1 MSNARHIFAVTAAM
15 VLVAAIWTPARG
27 QRSYS
32 STADRLAGTYEI
44 DRTRS
49 DNADRLADQ
58 ATRDLPPGQHDRAYQ
73 SLMARL
79 SAPDTMSIDLQG
91 RSVTIVSSTG
101 PRLTFDADGRDQT
114 ETGPNGRPMTTR
126 ADVRGQTLTVSMT
139 GNRGSDYTVQ
149 FSPVPGG
156 LQVTRQVNADAVN
169 GVVRAQ
175 SYYRRVSDQPRWDGY
190 GNGNNSSN
198 GNRYGNGNAYNNDRA
213 GLVPDGTEL
222 TARLD
227 RDLNSRNA
235 REGDNFTMTVVSPG
249 PYRDA
254 SLTGVVAHIDGG
266 NRDNVAFDF
275 DRIRMNNGREGRFEG
290 QVESVRTPDGRE
302 IHVNRSGSVRDQ
314 SGYNSSNA
322 GHAAIGATLGAI
334 VGAIAG
340 GGKGAAIGAVA
351 GGAGTL
357 LIEGPNGSTLPAGSE
372 IRLVAIP
379 PQQAR

>member
-1 MSNARHIFAVTAAM
+1 MSKARHIFAMTAAL

-27 QRSYS
+27 QRSYPS
-32 STADRLAGTYEI
+32 PADRLAGTYEI
-44 DRTRS
+44 DRARS

-58 ATRDLPPGQHDRAYQ
+58 ATRDLPPSQHDRAYQ

-79 SAPDTMSIDLQG
+79 SAPDTMSIDLRGQ
-91 RSVTIVSSTG
+91 SVTIISSTG
-101 PRLTFDADGRDQT
+101 PRLTFDADGRDRT

-126 ADVRGQTLTVSMT
+126 ANVRGQMLTVSMI

-149 FSPVPGG
+149 FTPVPGG

-190 GNGNNSSN
+190 G
-198 GNRYGNGNAYNNDRA
+198 YGNGYRDSRTRNDNNNAR
-213 GLVPDGTEL
+213 LIVPDGTQL

-227 RDLNSRNA
+227 RDLSSRNS
-235 REGDNFTMTVVSPG
+235 REGDSFTMTVVSPG

-254 SLTGVVAHIDGG
+254 SLTGLVAHIEGG
-266 NRDNVAFDF
+266 NKENVTFDF
-275 DRIRMNNGREGRFEG
+275 DRIRLNNGQEGRFDG
-290 QVESVRTPDGRE
+290 QVESVRTPDGHE
-302 IHVNRSGSVRDQ
+302 IQVSRSGSVRDQ
-314 SGYNSSNA
+314 SGYNASNA

-334 VGAIAG
+334 VGALAG

-372 IRLVAIP
+372 IRVVAVS
-379 PQQAR
+379 PQQR

>member
-1 MSNARHIFAVTAAM
+1 MSKARHIFAVTAAM
-15 VLVAAIWTPARG
+15 VLVATVWTPARG
-27 QRSYS
+27 QRSYP

-91 RSVTIVSSTG
+91 QSVTIVSSTG
-101 PRLTFDADGRDQT
+101 PRLTFDADGRDRT

-126 ADVRGQTLTVSMT
+126 ADVRGQTVTVSMI

-149 FSPVPGG
+149 FTPVPGG
-156 LQVTRQVNADAVN
+156 LQVTRQVNADTVS

-190 GNGNNSSN
+190 GDGNSY
-198 GNRYGNGNAYNNDRA
+198 GNRPGTGAAYNNGRA
-213 GLVPDGTEL
+213 GIVPDGTEL

-227 RDLNSRNA
+227 RDLNSRST

-254 SLTGVVAHIDGG
+254 SLTGVVAHIEGG

-275 DRIRMNNGREGRFEG
+275 DRIRLNNGREGRFEG

-302 IHVNRSGSVRDQ
+302 IRVNRSGGVRDQ
-314 SGYNSSNA
+314 SGYDSSNA

-334 VGAIAG
+334 VGALAG

-372 IRLVAIP
+372 IRVVAVS

>member
-1 MSNARHIFAVTAAM
+1 MSKARHIFAVTAAI
-15 VLVAAIWTPARG
+15 VLLATIWSPARG
-27 QRSYS
+27 QRSYP

-44 DRTRS
+44 DRARS

-73 SLMARL
+73 NLMARL

-101 PRLTFDADGRDQT
+101 PRLTFDADGRDRT

-126 ADVRGQTLTVSMT
+126 ADVRGQMLTVSMT
-139 GNRGSDYTVQ
+139 GSRGSDYTVQ
-149 FSPVPGG
+149 FTPVPGG
-156 LQVTRQVNADAVN
+156 LQVTRQVNADTVN

-190 GNGNNSSN
+190 GNGNSYRDSRS
-198 GNRYGNGNAYNNDRA
+198 GNDYNNGRA
-213 GLVPDGTEL
+213 VLVPDGTQL

-227 RDLNSRNA
+227 RDLSSRTA
-235 REGDNFTMTVVSPG
+235 REGDGFTMTVVSPG
-249 PYRDA
+249 QYRNA
-254 SLTGVVAHIDGG
+254 SLTGVVAHVEGG
-266 NRDNVAFDF
+266 NSGNVTFDF
-275 DRIRMNNGREGRFEG
+275 DRIRLNNGQEGRFEG
-290 QVESVRTPDGRE
+290 QVESVRTPDGHQ
-302 IHVNRSGSVRDQ
+302 IQVTRSGSVRDQ
-314 SGYNSSNA
+314 SGYDASNA
-322 GHAAIGATLGAI
+322 GHAALGATLGAI
-334 VGAIAG
+334 VGALAG

-372 IRLVAIP
+372 IRVVTVS
-379 PQQAR
+379 PQQVR

>member
-1 MSNARHIFAVTAAM
+1 MSKARHIFAVTTAM
-15 VLVAAIWTPARG
+15 VLMGTIWTPAHG
-27 QRSYS
+27 QRGYP
-32 STADRLAGTYEI
+32 STPDRLAGTYEL

-73 SLMARL
+73 NLMARL

-101 PRLTFDADGRDQT
+101 PRLTFDADGRDRT

-126 ADVRGQTLTVSMT
+126 ADVRGQSLTVSMI

-149 FSPVPGG
+149 FDPVPGG
-156 LQVTRQVNADAVN
+156 LRVTRQVNSDTVN

-175 SYYRRVSDQPRWDGY
+175 SYYRRVDEQPRWDGY
-190 GNGNNSSN
+190 GNGN
-198 GNRYGNGNAYNNDRA
+198 GNAYNNGRA
-213 GLVPDGTEL
+213 VLVPDGTQL

-227 RDLNSRNA
+227 RDLSSRTA
-235 REGDNFTMTVVSPG
+235 RQGDQFRMTVVSPG

-254 SLTGVVAHIDGG
+254 SLTGVVSRVEDGAG
-266 NRDNVAFDF
+266 HANMVFDF
-275 DRIRMNNGREGRFEG
+275 DSIRLTNGRQGPFEG
-290 QVESVRTPDGRE
+290 QIESVRKPDGTE
-302 IHVNRSGSVRDQ
+302 IRVNRSGSVRDQ
-314 SGYNSSNA
+314 SGYDASNA

-357 LIEGPNGSTLPAGSE
+357 LVEGPNDLTVPAGSE
-372 IRLVAIP
+372 IRVAAVS
-379 PQQAR
+379 PQQSR